1 MTQIHYIYQIIIE
14 TMRYN
19 LGDYFMIFDEIENNS
34 ALLNLIIS

>member
-1 MTQIHYIYQIIIE
+1 MAQIHYIYQIIE